1 MLGSSAL
8 SQMQREEG
16 AMHIISKDQVTQPFL
31 APLGEQ
37 IYELIGSQ
45 AAVGGSTRHSF
56 AHVLVPPGKLSP
68 EHYHRVSEE
77 SYYILKGRAH
87 MVVDANEFILE
98 PGQACLIKTGEV
110 HQVFNRAAEDL
121 EFLVV
126 CAPPWTPDDT
136 FAVEDVPQ
144 QPDVTQ
150 SPADV
155 RMGSGPVVTNVDGPL
170 PE

>member
-1 MLGSSAL
+1 MYV
-8 SQMQREEG
+8 
-16 AMHIISKDQVTQPFL
+16 ISKDQVTQPFL

-45 AAVGGSTRHSF
+45 AAVGGATLHSF

-68 EHYHRVSEE
+68 QHYHRISEE

-126 CAPPWTPDDT
+126 CAPPWTPDDS
-136 FAVEDVPQ
+136 FAVDDVPQ

-155 RMGSGPVVTNVDGPL
+155 RIGSGPVVTNVDGPFS
-170 PE
+170 E